1 MLHPKKAVSMALKF
15 VVAHDAASSAYGV
28 TEARPK
34 ENRCVNP

>member
-1 MLHPKKAVSMALKF
+1 MLSIPKAVSMALKI